1 MPATKRENA
10 MKLPLALSAVFLL
23 AAAAIAADKPSTK
36 PCPKGQMATT
46 EKATGKQVCFA
57 PQMMMGPAQPAG
69 ANTMAKP
76 GPKAN

>member
-1 MPATKRENA
+1 
-10 MKLPLALSAVFLL
+10 MKLPLALFAVFLL
-23 AAAAIAADKPSTK
+23 SGAAIAADRNEAKPK
-36 PCPKGQMATT
+36 PCPKGQIATT

-76 GPKAN
+76 MPKAN